1 MEAEK
6 AHNLLSAG
14 WSPREAG
21 GVIQSKSK
29 GLSTREADDIDS
41 SPGPEAWEAWPMMAA
56 EDGGPQSAVRQGTK
70 GESHPPLRLSVQA
83 LRGLD
88 GAHIC

>member
-1 MEAEK
+1 MKRHDEHLYWSAFSRDTEAVGVCDKELTHTVMEAEK

-41 SPGPEAWEAWPMMAA
+41 SPGPEA
-56 EDGGPQSAVRQGTK
+56 
-70 GESHPPLRLSVQA
+70 
-83 LRGLD
+83 
-88 GAHIC
+88 

>member
-14 WSPREAG
+14 WSPRETG

-41 SPGPEAWEAWPMMAA
+41 SPGPEA
-56 EDGGPQSAVRQGTK
+56 
-70 GESHPPLRLSVQA
+70 
-83 LRGLD
+83 
-88 GAHIC
+88 